1 MKLFLCSMARRA
13 PGAGVEKKG
22 GKKAGKAVG
31 VHKAVFDSVTDGIVV
46 LDKTGR
52 ITKINRAITQ
62 TGGYTEKD
70 VVGTRLAALK
80 MFTPESLAKMLAAF
94 ARRVLGQAT
103 PPYAV
108 ELRTKKGKTIFV
120 EIHGSPLREGGRI
133 TGSVAILRDITK
145 RKKAE
150 EALRESEEKFKD
162 VTVASADWVWE
173 VDRTGKYTYASG
185 KVKQILGYTPKELLR
200 LHFYDLMPKDE
211 AKKAMAEFNAA
222 LKTGAPIVD
231 LENLNLTKDG
241 GEIFFLTNGV
251 PIYDD
256 KRKVV
261 GYRGVDKD
269 ITERKKAEEAL
280 KKSEERYR
288 GLVEGTEAGF
298 YTAALNGDALYA
310 SKFVERIVEG
320 FKAAEWRK
328 KGFWA
333 ARIHQ
338 NDRKAVL
345 REWSR
350 GVKSKKPFVLQYRFV
365 CRDGTP
371 VWVEDHAF
379 PSPSKDM
386 IEGFILDITER
397 KKAEEH
403 LAHIDLVLRAVR
415 NVNQLIVR
423 EKSSEKLLK
432 SVCETLTRE
441 QGYNSAWACL
451 FDGGSKPVM
460 AAESGIGTKFSAMEK
475 LMKKGKLTRCGEKAL
490 GQNRVVVT
498 EDPAKSCRGCPLHCF
513 YAGKN
518 ALTVR
523 LAHGGRTY
531 GLLSVSVPAAIGVD
545 REEQSLFMEV
555 AGDISLALH
564 SIELGSKRVK
574 AAEMLRES
582 EEKYKV
588 FWENT
593 GTAMCTV
600 EADKTIS
607 FANET
612 FSKLC
617 GYTLKEIEW
626 KKKWTEFVTKE
637 YLKRMEEYHTER
649 RKKDGEAPSEYEF
662 DFVGKKGAVRKVFL
676 SVQLIPGTKKSICS
690 LIDITERKK
699 AEEMLRESEEK
710 YKVFW
715 ENTGTA
721 MCTVEADKTIS
732 FANETFSKLCGYT
745 LKEIEWKKKWTEF
758 VTKEYL
764 KRMEEYHTERRKKD
778 GEAPSEYEFDFVGK
792 KGAVRKVFLS
802 VQLIPGTKKSIC
814 SLIDITER
822 KKAEEM
828 LRKEDKR
835 LEGLTADL
843 SFLYEV
849 TSIAFAAETEQELLG
864 KALEESCRALGAE
877 LGIVWMH
884 DKEHGELVARKCFG
898 LTEQECAGMSMK
910 PGEGCAG
917 KSFQR
922 RAPLI
927 STKRR
932 LRGYKPTTS
941 ICVPLTTKGGTIGV
955 VEVLSLSTEL
965 GMGEQRLLK
974 IVADQ
979 VSTAIN
985 ALRARGELQKSV
997 KELKKINKFL
1007 VGREMRIIE
1016 LKNEVKELRDKLK

>member
-1 MKLFLCSMARRA
+1 MARRA

-699 AEEMLRESEEK
+699 AEEMLR
-710 YKVFW
+710 
-715 ENTGTA
+715 
-721 MCTVEADKTIS
+721 
-732 FANETFSKLCGYT
+732 
-745 LKEIEWKKKWTEF
+745 
-758 VTKEYL
+758 
-764 KRMEEYHTERRKKD
+764 
-778 GEAPSEYEFDFVGK
+778 
-792 KGAVRKVFLS
+792 
-802 VQLIPGTKKSIC
+802 
-814 SLIDITER
+814 
-822 KKAEEM
+822 
-828 LRKEDKR
+828 KEDKR